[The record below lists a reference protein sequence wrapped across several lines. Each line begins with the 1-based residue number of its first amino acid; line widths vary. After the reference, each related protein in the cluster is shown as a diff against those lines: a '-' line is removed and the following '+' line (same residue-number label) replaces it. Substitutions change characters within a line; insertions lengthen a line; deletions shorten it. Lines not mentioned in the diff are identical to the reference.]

1 MNFIYIYI
9 ILRQFIRYIIII
21 ILSNRIDSLSDWWDS
36 SLRSAFLEL
45 LLCACLYFLLNC
57 SACPWLVFDLL
68 LNCSALPWVVQ
79 PLVTW
84 NFRWSSRNMG
94 DAPSKSSCIRTLT
107 LQGNLDLLLEA
118 PTASVEEHSYT
129 EFLEVYPVVV
139 DQAILN
145 EEADLEL
152 GSEANCEPM
161 KLMSY
166 AERGMW
172 VFRHSQDD
180 SCCCVRD
187 RWVTVEL

>member
-1 MNFIYIYI
+1 MWRNIWNNYCDTICEKDINERIILKRIMSEIYKYFYSYLCMNFIYI

-45 LLCACLYFLLNC
+45 VLCACLYFLLNC

-84 NFRWSSRNMG
+84 NSQWSSRNMG

-107 LQGNLDLLLEA
+107 LQGNLDLLLGD
-118 PTASVEEHSYT
+118 SD
-129 EFLEVYPVVV
+129 
-139 DQAILN
+139 DQ
-145 EEADLEL
+145 
-152 GSEANCEPM
+152 
-161 KLMSY
+161 
-166 AERGMW
+166 R
-172 VFRHSQDD
+172 
-180 SCCCVRD
+180 
-187 RWVTVEL
+187 